1 MNILYTLILKFFSEE
16 KFRTFFIVLI
26 SCILNILKI
35 NVLSYI
41 TANIIKS
48 IQNKNINFTYEYYKY
63 FIIVSIIFVFLFNY
77 YKILQTHLLSK
88 LRQWVRYHI
97 IKILLITN
105 NEEYSNINFTKLN
118 TPIFRI
124 ANNCFYFFNSI
135 MSSLIPNLT
144 LLIIVCLYFLYN
156 NLTFGFIFLFGNV
169 IIISYV
175 YFFWKQMMVYNNK
188 FEEGV
193 LLNESYIV
201 ELLNNFDKIIYRGE
215 SNNEIQNLWEKS
227 ENVINLGY
235 NFYKNNTNHSLIINI
250 GIFILIFI
258 LIYYLINLYINK
270 NIDSTIFITFLTILL
285 LYRDIILTSVQQIP
299 EYIEFIGRSAMINNT
314 FKDINFNKIY
324 SKDDE
329 YIDHALE
336 FNTII
341 FENISFK
348 YKNQKKNILN
358 NFNLYIETDNK
369 IIGITG
375 LSGIG
380 KSTFVKLL
388 IKMYKYNGDIYID
401 GININKLN
409 TNYIRKNIIYVN
421 QDSKL
426 FDKKIIENIFFACD
440 NKTDCNEY
448 LKEIMKFKKIKDLF
462 ENLDLNGTSVGKAGE
477 GISGGQ
483 RQVINIINGLVSPSK
498 IVILDEPTNALDGEL
513 KYEIIEL
520 IKYFKKYKK
529 CIIIIS
535 HDKDIFPFFD
545 QTIKMNEM

>member
-16 KFRTFFIVLI
+16 KFRTFFIIFI

-35 NVLSYI
+35 NVISYI

-48 IQNKNINFTYEYYKY
+48 IQNKNINFTYTYYKY
-63 FIIVSIIFVFLFNY
+63 FIIVSVIFIFLFNY

-97 IKILLITN
+97 IKILLLTN
-105 NEEYSNINFTKLN
+105 NEEYSNLNFTKLN
-118 TPIFRI
+118 TPTFRI

-135 MSSLIPNLT
+135 IGTLIPNIT
-144 LLIIVCLYFLYN
+144 LLLIVCLYFLYN
-156 NLTFGFIFLFGNV
+156 NLTFGFIFLLGNI
-169 IIISYV
+169 IIISYIF
-175 YFFWKQMMVYNNK
+175 FFWKQMMVHNNK

-193 LLNESYIV
+193 VSNESYIV
-201 ELLNNFDKIIYRGE
+201 EILNNFDKIIYRGE
-215 SNNEIQNLWEKS
+215 SNNEIKKLWKKS
-227 ENVINLGY
+227 EDVIELGY
-235 NFYKNNTNHSLIINI
+235 NFYKNNANHSFIMNI
-250 GIFILIFI
+250 GIFLLIFI
-258 LIYYLINLYINK
+258 LIYYLIHLYINK

-285 LYRDIILTSVQQIP
+285 LYRDIILATVQQIP
-299 EYIEFIGRSAMINNT
+299 EYIEFIGRSAMINNI
-314 FKDINFNKIY
+314 FKDFNFNKNY
-324 SKDDE
+324 EKNE
-329 YIDHALE
+329 YIDHKLE
-336 FNTII
+336 FDTIL
-341 FENISFK
+341 FENINFK
-348 YKNQKKNILN
+348 YKNQKKNILS
-358 NFNLYIETDNK
+358 NFNLYIEADNK

-388 IKMYKYNGDIYID
+388 IKMYKFEGDIYID
-401 GININKLN
+401 GININQLN

-440 NKTDCNEY
+440 NKENCNEY
-448 LKEIMKFKKIKDLF
+448 LKEIMKFQKIKDLF
-462 ENLDLNGTSVGKAGE
+462 KNLDFNGISVGKAGE
-477 GISGGQ
+477 GVSGGQ
-483 RQVINIINGLVSPSK
+483 RQVINIINGLISPSK

-513 KYEIIEL
+513 KHEIIEL

-545 QTIKMNEM
+545 QNIKINKT

>member
-16 KFRTFFIVLI
+16 KFRTFFIIFI

-35 NVLSYI
+35 NVISYI

-48 IQNKNINFTYEYYKY
+48 IQNKNINFTYQYYKY
-63 FIIVSIIFVFLFNY
+63 FIIVSVIFIFLFNY

-97 IKILLITN
+97 IKILLLTN
-105 NEEYSNINFTKLN
+105 NEEYSNLNFTKLN
-118 TPIFRI
+118 TPTFRI

-135 MSSLIPNLT
+135 IGTLIPNIT

-156 NLTFGFIFLFGNV
+156 NLTFGFIFLLGN
-169 IIISYV
+169 IIVISYV
-175 YFFWKQMMVYNNK
+175 FFFWKQMMVYNNK

-193 LLNESYIV
+193 VSNESYIV
-201 ELLNNFDKIIYRGE
+201 EILNNFDKIIYRGE
-215 SNNEIQNLWEKS
+215 SNNEIKKLWKKS
-227 ENVINLGY
+227 EDVIELGY
-235 NFYKNNTNHSLIINI
+235 NFYKNNANHSLIMNI
-250 GIFILIFI
+250 GIFLLIFI
-258 LIYYLINLYINK
+258 LIYYLIYLYINK

-285 LYRDIILTSVQQIP
+285 LYRDIILSTVQQVP
-299 EYIEFIGRSAMINNT
+299 EYIEFIGRSAMINHI
-314 FKDINFNKIY
+314 FKDFDFNKNY
-324 SKDDE
+324 KENE
-329 YIDHALE
+329 YIDHKLE
-336 FNTII
+336 FNTIL
-341 FENISFK
+341 FENINFK

-358 NFNLYIETDNK
+358 NFNLYIESDNK

-380 KSTFVKLL
+380 KSTFIKLL
-388 IKMYKYNGDIYID
+388 IKMYKFEGDIYID

-448 LKEIMKFKKIKDLF
+448 LKEIMKFQKIKDLF
-462 ENLDLNGTSVGKAGE
+462 KNLDFNGVSVGKAGE

-483 RQVINIINGLVSPSK
+483 RQVINIINGLISHSK
-498 IVILDEPTNALDGEL
+498 IVVLDEPTNALDGEL
-513 KYEIIEL
+513 KHEIIEL

-545 QTIKMNEM
+545 QIIKINNT

>member
-16 KFRTFFIVLI
+16 KFRTFFIIFI

-35 NVLSYI
+35 NVISYI

-48 IQNKNINFTYEYYKY
+48 IQNKNINFTYKYYKY
-63 FIIVSIIFVFLFNY
+63 FIIVSVIFIFLFNY

-97 IKILLITN
+97 IKILLLTN
-105 NEEYSNINFTKLN
+105 NEEYSNLNFTKLN
-118 TPIFRI
+118 TPTFRI

-135 MSSLIPNLT
+135 IGTLIPNIT

-156 NLTFGFIFLFGNV
+156 NLTFGFIFLLGNL
-169 IIISYV
+169 IIISYII
-175 YFFWKQMMVYNNK
+175 FFWKQMMVYNNK

-193 LLNESYIV
+193 VSNESYIV
-201 ELLNNFDKIIYRGE
+201 EILNNFDKIIYRGE
-215 SNNEIQNLWEKS
+215 SNNEIKKLWKKTED
-227 ENVINLGY
+227 VIELGY
-235 NFYKNNTNHSLIINI
+235 NFYKNNANHSLIMNI
-250 GIFILIFI
+250 CIFLLIFI
-258 LIYYLINLYINK
+258 LIYYLIYLYINK

-285 LYRDIILTSVQQIP
+285 LYRDIILSTVQQIP
-299 EYIEFIGRSAMINNT
+299 EYIEFIGRSAMINHI
-314 FKDINFNKIY
+314 FKDFDFNKNY
-324 SKDDE
+324 KENE
-329 YIDHALE
+329 YIDHKLE
-336 FNTII
+336 FNTIL
-341 FENISFK
+341 FENINFK

-358 NFNLYIETDNK
+358 NFNLYIEADNK

-388 IKMYKYNGDIYID
+388 IKMYKFEGDVYID

-448 LKEIMKFKKIKDLF
+448 LKEIMKFQKIKDLF
-462 ENLDLNGTSVGKAGE
+462 KNLDFNGVSVGKAGE

-483 RQVINIINGLVSPSK
+483 RQVINIINGLISHSK
-498 IVILDEPTNALDGEL
+498 IVVLDEPTNALDGEL
-513 KYEIIEL
+513 KHEIIEL

-545 QTIKMNEM
+545 QTIKINNT

>member
-16 KFRTFFIVLI
+16 KLRTFFIIFI

-35 NVLSYI
+35 NVISYI

-48 IQNKNINFTYEYYKY
+48 IQNKNINFTYKYYKY
-63 FIIVSIIFVFLFNY
+63 FIIVSVIFIFLFNY

-97 IKILLITN
+97 IKILLLTN
-105 NEEYSNINFTKLN
+105 NEEYSNLNFTKLN
-118 TPIFRI
+118 TPTFRI

-135 MSSLIPNLT
+135 IGTLIPNIT

-156 NLTFGFIFLFGNV
+156 NLTFGFIFLLGNL
-169 IIISYV
+169 IIISYII
-175 YFFWKQMMVYNNK
+175 FFWKQMMVYNNK

-193 LLNESYIV
+193 VSNESYIV
-201 ELLNNFDKIIYRGE
+201 EILNNFDKIIYRGE
-215 SNNEIQNLWEKS
+215 SNNEIKKLWKKTED
-227 ENVINLGY
+227 VIELGY
-235 NFYKNNTNHSLIINI
+235 NFYKNNANHSLIMNI
-250 GIFILIFI
+250 CIFLLIFI
-258 LIYYLINLYINK
+258 LIYYLIYLYINK

-285 LYRDIILTSVQQIP
+285 LYRDIILSTVQQIP
-299 EYIEFIGRSAMINNT
+299 EYIEFIGRSAMINHI
-314 FKDINFNKIY
+314 FKDFDFNKNY
-324 SKDDE
+324 KENE
-329 YIDHALE
+329 YIDHKLE
-336 FNTII
+336 FNTIL
-341 FENISFK
+341 FENINFK

-358 NFNLYIETDNK
+358 NFNLYIEADNK

-388 IKMYKYNGDIYID
+388 IKMYKFEGDVYID

-448 LKEIMKFKKIKDLF
+448 LKEIMKFQKIKDLF
-462 ENLDLNGTSVGKAGE
+462 KNLDFNGVSVGKAGE

-483 RQVINIINGLVSPSK
+483 RQVINIINGLISHSK
-498 IVILDEPTNALDGEL
+498 IVVLDEPTNALDGEL
-513 KYEIIEL
+513 KHEIIEL

-545 QTIKMNEM
+545 QTIKINNT

>member
-1 MNILYTLILKFFSEE
+1 MNILYTLIFKFFSEE
-16 KFRTFFIVLI
+16 IFRTFFIVFI

-35 NVLSYI
+35 NILSYI

-48 IQNKNINFTYEYYKY
+48 IQNKNIDFTYEYYKY
-63 FIIVSIIFVFLFNY
+63 FIIVSIIFIFLFNY
-77 YKILQTHLLSK
+77 YRILQTHLLSK

-105 NEEYSNINFTKLN
+105 NEEYSNTNFTKLN

-169 IIISYV
+169 IIISYI
-175 YFFWKQMMVYNNK
+175 YFFWEQMMVYNNK

-215 SNNEIQNLWEKS
+215 SNNEIQNLWKKS

-258 LIYYLINLYINK
+258 LIYYLINLYINQ
-270 NIDSTIFITFLTILL
+270 NIDATIFITFLTILL

-324 SKDDE
+324 SNDDE

-388 IKMYKYNGDIYID
+388 IKMYKYDGDIYID

-462 ENLDLNGTSVGKAGE
+462 ENLDFNGASVGKAGE

-513 KYEIIEL
+513 KHEIIEL

-545 QTIKMNEM
+545 QTIKMNQM